1 LGFQAPIKA
10 LAGPDDPNFHA
21 GRARTGP
28 IPKHQARIPVTIIE
42 QGSGPAPQ
50 AAVDLIK
57 ETTTQTFVK
66 DVIEESKR
74 QPVLIDFWAPWCGPC
89 RQLTPIIEKAVRA
102 AGGKVKLVKM
112 NIDEHPAIPGQM
124 GIQSIPAVIAF
135 VNGQPA
141 DGFMGAVPESQVT
154 AFIDKLTAGMPGAGE
169 PNIAEILA
177 EAEAML
183 AEGDPATAAQ
193 IYAEV
198 LAADATNIAA
208 LAGLAKCYVATGAI
222 EQAKQTLAMVPESKR
237 AEAAV
242 KAVQASIDLAEQA
255 KTLGPVTELE
265 QKVAVNPLD
274 HQARFDLATALN
286 AGGNRTDATNQL
298 LEIVKRDRKW
308 NEDGARKQLVQFF
321 EAWGPTDESTIE
333 GRKRLS
339 TILFS

>member
-1 LGFQAPIKA
+1 M
-10 LAGPDDPNFHA
+10 
-21 GRARTGP
+21 
-28 IPKHQARIPVTIIE
+28 TILE

-50 AAVDLIK
+50 AGPDLIK
-57 ETTTQTFVK
+57 DTTTQTFVK

-89 RQLTPIIEKAVRA
+89 KQLTPIIEKAVRA
-102 AGGKVKLVKM
+102 AKGKVKLVKM

-169 PNIAEILA
+169 PNIAEILK
-177 EAEAML
+177 EAETLL
-183 AEGDPATAAQ
+183 AEGDAVNAASV
-193 IYAEV
+193 YAEV
-198 LAADATNIAA
+198 LALDATNIAA
-208 LAGLAKCYVATGAI
+208 LAGLAKCYATTGAL
-222 EQAKQTLAMVPESKR
+222 EQAKQTLEMVPTAKR
-237 AEAAV
+237 EDAAV
-242 KAVQASIDLAEQA
+242 KAVQAMIDLAEQA
-255 KTLGPVTELE
+255 NALGPITELE
-265 QKVAVNPLD
+265 QKVAANPLD

-286 AGGNRTDATNQL
+286 AGGNRAEATNHL

-321 EAWGPTDESTIE
+321 EAWGPTDDATVD